1 MFTGYKTIIFNF
13 IMALIAIVGKL
24 YPELILPSEEDITTI
39 LNAIEAMWGSVLIVG
54 NIILRFKTSTK
65 IFKKE

>member
-1 MFTGYKTIIFNF
+1 MTGYKTIIFNLV
-13 IMALIAIVGKL
+13 MALMAVVAKL

-39 LNAIEAMWGSVLIVG
+39 LNAIEAIWGSVLIVG